1 MGGQRWGE
9 VGRSA
14 VEVDPQGF
22 ADGRGVGHERGD
34 QMIIKCFA

>member
-1 MGGQRWGE
+1 LVVARGRELGRRAGE
-9 VGRSA
+9 V
-14 VEVDPQGF
+14 EPPGF